1 MIQLYLLSI
10 ILNGLIGFLF
20 ILGDTAEDASP
31 GKGFKFFFSSWGFR
45 LVLGIIAAITGILKL
60 LLPMPNSERT
70 AIPILGDFL
79 PALAG
84 LVAGF
89 ILIFGFY
96 RENSARSDSAEG
108 KLDRIGDT
116 FLQYKKAAGI
126 ALLVIAVLHFLFPYA
141 LFL

>member
-10 ILNGLIGFLF
+10 ILNGLIGFLL
-20 ILGDTAEDASP
+20 ILGDTEESAAPE
-31 GKGFKFFFSSWGFR
+31 KGFKFFFSSWGFR

-60 LLPMPNSERT
+60 LLPMPNSEKT
-70 AIPILGDFL
+70 AIPILGDML

-84 LVAGF
+84 IVAGF

-96 RENSARSDSAEG
+96 RENSAKSESADG
-108 KLDRIGDT
+108 KLDLIGDT
-116 FLQYKKAAGI
+116 LLQYRKAVGI
-126 ALLVIAVLHFLFPYA
+126 SLLVIAVLHFLFPYA

>member
-10 ILNGLIGFLF
+10 ILNGLIGFLL
-20 ILGDTAEDASP
+20 ILGDAAEGDSP
-31 GKGFKFFFSSWGFR
+31 EKGVKIFFSSWGFR
-45 LVLGIIAAITGILKL
+45 LVLGILAAITGILKL
-60 LLPMPNSERT
+60 LLPMPNSEKT

-84 LVAGF
+84 LAAGF

-96 RENSARSDSAEG
+96 RENSAKSAAADG
-108 KLDRIGDT
+108 KLDLIGDT
-116 FLQYKKAAGI
+116 LLQYRKTVGI
-126 ALLVIAVLHFLFPYA
+126 CLLVIAVLHFLFPYA

>member
-1 MIQLYLLSI
+1 MIQLFLLSI
-10 ILNGLIGFLF
+10 IFNGLIGFLLV
-20 ILGDTAEDASP
+20 LGDTEEGAVQE
-31 GKGFKFFFSSWGFR
+31 KGIKFFFTSWGFR
-45 LVLGIIAAITGILKL
+45 LVLGIITVITGILKF

-84 LVAGF
+84 IVAGF
-89 ILIFGFY
+89 ILIFSFY
-96 RENSARSDSAEG
+96 RENSSKSETAEG

-116 FLQYKKAAGI
+116 LLQYRKAVGI
-126 ALLVIAVLHFLFPYA
+126 SLLVISVLHFLFPYA